1 MTAEPL
7 APGPRAM
14 LRDFIQF
21 LRRPQVLVPSGL
33 RSAQGWRRWGW
44 LTGLLI
50 AGLIGIALPF
60 ITLWQKSFDLPSAD
74 AFAQY
79 PKAWL
84 VPTVALIAP
93 VIEELLFRGWQRGS
107 ASALWLLA
115 CALAAIAAVLTLTAP
130 GQALIVGVLFL
141 ALLVAAPL
149 GWWLLRRR
157 SAPLGWFAAAFP
169 WIFYLVAGAFA
180 AVHLSNYPSA
190 SLIALPMVLPQLWAA
205 LVLGHIRQKVGLV
218 GSILAHASAN
228 SCTLALAMIGS

>member
-1 MTAEPL
+1 
-7 APGPRAM
+7 M
-14 LRDFIQF
+14 LREFSLF
-21 LRRPQVLVPSGL
+21 LRRPAVLVPSGL
-33 RSAQGWRRWGW
+33 RSADGWQRLFW
-44 LTGLLI
+44 LTALLI
-50 AGLIGIALPF
+50 AGLIGVALPF
-60 ITLWQKSFDLPSAD
+60 ISLWQSAFSLPSAD
-74 AFAQY
+74 AFGQY

-107 ASALWLLA
+107 ASSLWLLT
-115 CALAAIAAVLTLTAP
+115 CALVAIAAVLVLTAP

-141 ALLVAAPL
+141 VLLVAAPL

-157 SAPLGWFAAAFP
+157 AAPLGWFSRAFP

-205 LVLGHIRQKVGLV
+205 LVLGHVRQKIGLA
-218 GSILAHASAN
+218 GAILAHASAN
-228 SCTLALAMIGS
+228 SCTLALAMFGGF